1 VPDPS
6 FSPPTRPGPDLAG
19 IGARHPGELVESIMN
34 PNAQILDGPG
44 YTDERGLSIMP
55 DYRDRLT
62 VGELS
67 DLVEYL
73 RSFERT
79 VPPAPAPPRSTQPPP
94 TTERPTERP
103 PAPEPPPARERQP

>member
-1 VPDPS
+1 
-6 FSPPTRPGPDLAG
+6 
-19 IGARHPGELVESIMN
+19 MN

-73 RSFERT
+73 RSFER
-79 VPPAPAPPRSTQPPP
+79 QP
-94 TTERPTERP
+94 
-103 PAPEPPPARERQP
+103 

>member
-1 VPDPS
+1 
-6 FSPPTRPGPDLAG
+6 
-19 IGARHPGELVESIMN
+19 MN

-73 RSFERT
+73 RSFERAA
-79 VPPAPAPPRSTQPPP
+79 PPATEKPPA
-94 TTERPTERP
+94 TERP
-103 PAPEPPPARERQP
+103 PAVEQPTTPGQPTAPEQPTTPGQAPAGGEPPARERQP

>member
-1 VPDPS
+1 
-6 FSPPTRPGPDLAG
+6 
-19 IGARHPGELVESIMN
+19 MN

-62 VGELS
+62 VSELS

-73 RSFERT
+73 RTFE
-79 VPPAPAPPRSTQPPP
+79 APAPPAAET
-94 TTERPTERP
+94 P
-103 PAPEPPPARERQP
+103 PATEKPPAAEQPSAPGQAPPSGEPPAHERQP